1 MCPYEYYPLMLNS
14 KDPRYIRLK
23 MVQSAKR
30 LGAMPAAREHKI
42 TPKPFASD
50 ATATMGP
57 SIPWSLTVGRPSG
70 RLGNSRPPTK
80 HVSSAR
86 AIG

>member
-42 TPKPFASD
+42 TPK
-50 ATATMGP
+50 T
-57 SIPWSLTVGRPSG
+57 IR
-70 RLGNSRPPTK
+70 K
-80 HVSSAR
+80 
-86 AIG
+86 